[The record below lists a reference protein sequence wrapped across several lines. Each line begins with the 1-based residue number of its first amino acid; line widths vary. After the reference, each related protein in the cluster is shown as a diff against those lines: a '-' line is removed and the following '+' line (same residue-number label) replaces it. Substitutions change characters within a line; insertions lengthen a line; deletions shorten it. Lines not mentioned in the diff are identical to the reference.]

1 MNYLLVFLVHDGK
14 QKNVF
19 AIHFANYID
28 HSTFKFPYNLHDF
41 S

>member
-1 MNYLLVFLVHDGK
+1 MNYLRVFLVHDGK

-28 HSTFKFPYNLHDF
+28 LQISLQ